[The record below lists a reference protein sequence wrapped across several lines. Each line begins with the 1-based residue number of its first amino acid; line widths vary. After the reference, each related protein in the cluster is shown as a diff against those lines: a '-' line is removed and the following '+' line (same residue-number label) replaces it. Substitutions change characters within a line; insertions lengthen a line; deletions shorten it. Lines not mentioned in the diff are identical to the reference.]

1 MPNRQT
7 RRQGSRQGL
16 YWKFCP
22 GPWYLRALGC
32 VQTWCPITV
41 PENDSWWSLMWTHHF
56 FNYPRQ
62 NSGTVPVLDLVLGH
76 WTGRWNIG
84 YPVSEQLNTA
94 PFCAGALV
102 LVLGHQVWTKPYSR
116 ARIPSIQRSTSTSV
130 VIISRIIQLDKE
142 AEELIKNELNRSGR
156 LQGGIMPTRIWLI
169 NLMDIL
175 TWVSFPLAQV
185 DETMD
190 LSQKQ
195 HSSLPSPIVQA
206 SFLSRLTFW

>member
-56 FNYPRQ
+56 FKYPRQ
-62 NSGTVPVLDLVLGH
+62 NSGTVPVPEFGH
-76 WTGRWNIG
+76 WTGQWYIG
-84 YPVSEQLNTA
+84 YPVSEHSTILCRCPGTSARAPSVNTA
-94 PFCAGALV
+94 L
-102 LVLGHQVWTKPYSR
+102 LSR
-116 ARIPSIQRSTSTSV
+116 ADSLDSEVDLASV

-169 NLMDIL
+169 SLMDIL

-195 HSSLPSPIVQA
+195 HSSLSSPIVQA
-206 SFLSRLTFW
+206 TFLSRLTFW